1 MNQPILL
8 LHSALGAEAQL
19 FPLKTELE
27 KQGHEVFTLNF
38 SGHGGTAFSNNGFD
52 IEVFAD
58 DVDRFINEHALS
70 DIHIF
75 GYSMGGYVAIWYALH
90 HPNKISK
97 ITTLGTK
104 FDWSPESAAQE
115 VKKVNPEKI
124 EEKIPAFARILEKR
138 HAPNDW
144 KELLNKT
151 ATMMKGLGDQP
162 LVHEDNLPN
171 IYCPVT
177 IGLGELDDMA
187 DKTYSEKVSSILPK
201 GKFVFL
207 LNTPHPIEKISG
219 EKLLELVYS

>member
-1 MNQPILL
+1 MNNPILL
-8 LHSALGAEAQL
+8 LHGALGAEAQL
-19 FPLKTELE
+19 FPLKNELE

-38 SGHGGTAFSNNGFD
+38 PGHGGTPFSKDGFGIEAFA
-52 IEVFAD
+52 E
-58 DVDRFINEHALS
+58 DVNRFINQYALS
-70 DIHIF
+70 NLHIF
-75 GYSMGGYVAIWYALH
+75 GYSMGGYVALWYALH
-90 HPNKISK
+90 YPEKISK

-104 FDWSPESAAQE
+104 FDWNPESAVHE

-162 LVHEDNLPN
+162 LLHEGNLPD
-171 IYCPVT
+171 IKCPVT

-187 DKTYSEKVSSILPK
+187 DKTYSEKISSFLPK

-207 LNTPHPIEKISG
+207 PNTPHPIEKVFSG
-219 EKLLELVYS
+219 TLLELI